1 MALRECEK
9 HTCFRYENEDTATL
23 LSMKFDNKDDGTY
36 KAELRAEVGTSSLN
50 EDAVGSGTY
59 EKAYQWIIKATPEQ
73 AANDK
78 DTFMVS
84 EIGLKLINFLTKE
97 SRDFHKKAEHRGN
110 YFSNLLQNSG
120 KGWQQYEI
128 FFHCTNGHFL
138 WKYDY
143 VRSTNRQRS

>member
-1 MALRECEK
+1 MPMPN
-9 HTCFRYENEDTATL
+9 CFRYENEDTATL

-50 EDAVGSGTY
+50 EDAGGIGTY
-59 EKAYQWIIKATPEQ
+59 EKVYQWIIKATPEQ

-97 SRDFHKKAEHRGN
+97 SRDFHKKLKIVATR
-110 YFSNLLQNSG
+110 NLHLHLIVTTTNSG
-120 KGWQQYEI
+120 KGRHQHDISFYCTARALFMEI
-128 FFHCTNGHFL
+128 
-138 WKYDY
+138 
-143 VRSTNRQRS
+143 